1 MTKRNMKIEINESQ
15 PLDEVVMELE
25 KRGYKKSMFTPNKN
39 THFIVVY
46 ESGSFTD
53 LGKFDGGAYDW
64 KLTTIA
70 ELKEMK

>member
-1 MTKRNMKIEINESQ
+1 MFKNMKIAITPDQ
-15 PLDEVVMELE
+15 PLDYVVGELE

-53 LGKFDGGAYDW
+53 WGKFDGGAYDW

-70 ELKEMK
+70 QLKEMK